1 MYQEFRQ
8 EMRQIMETISV
19 AELDW
24 MTMQLGYPRLI
35 LADGHIVGYEKEPTL
50 REQE

>member
-8 EMRQIMETISV
+8 EMKNSMEIISA

-24 MTMQLGYPRLI
+24 MIMHLGFPRLI
-35 LADGHIVGYEKEPTL
+35 LEDGHIVGYEKEPTL

>member
-8 EMRQIMETISV
+8 EMRQIMETISIEDLEMIV
-19 AELDW
+19 
-24 MTMQLGYPRLI
+24 QLGSNRLI
-35 LADGHIVGYEKEPTL
+35 LEDGHIVGYEKEPTL